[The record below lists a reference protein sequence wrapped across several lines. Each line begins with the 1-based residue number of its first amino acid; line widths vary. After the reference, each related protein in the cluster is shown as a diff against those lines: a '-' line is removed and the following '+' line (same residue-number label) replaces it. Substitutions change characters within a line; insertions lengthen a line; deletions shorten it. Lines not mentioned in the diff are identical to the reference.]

1 MVDLDAE
8 SITAVALGIGLAAS
22 AGFRVFVPMLVA
34 SVAAHLGILPVQDG
48 FSWLASWP
56 AIVCFGTA
64 TAAEIAAYYVP
75 FIDNLLDTVTTPMA
89 VGAGT
94 LLMTSVLPIDSN
106 MLRWTTGFIIG
117 GGIAA
122 TMQGGSVL
130 LRLLSSSLSGGV
142 GNSGVTTGE
151 NAAAIGTSLLSLVI
165 PLVVVP
171 VLLVLVVILLVFF
184 RKRISR
190 RRGAVLHRAA

>member
-1 MVDLDAE
+1 M
-8 SITAVALGIGLAAS
+8 GIGLAAS

-130 LRLLSSSLSGGV
+130 LRLLSSSLTGGI

-165 PLVVVP
+165 PLIVVP

-184 RKRISR
+184 RKRILR
-190 RRGAVLHRAA
+190 RNGAVLHRAA